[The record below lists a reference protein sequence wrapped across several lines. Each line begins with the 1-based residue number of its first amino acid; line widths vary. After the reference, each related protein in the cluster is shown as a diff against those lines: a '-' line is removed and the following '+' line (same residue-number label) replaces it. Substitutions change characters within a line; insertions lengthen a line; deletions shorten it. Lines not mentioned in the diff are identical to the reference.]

1 MSTYIVKI
9 IAMRTSAFAESDC
22 DRVVTTATVSLE
34 EDTLENKEE
43 AMKEV
48 ASKYIGSH
56 SSDLSFEQNFEIV
69 WDKVILT
76 SEWDGGY
83 KRNDLYGLKVELIP
97 SEIDEL

>member
-9 IAMRTSAFAESDC
+9 IAMRTSEFAESDC
-22 DRVVTTATVSLE
+22 DRLVTTATVSLE

-69 WDKVILT
+69 GDKIILT
-76 SEWDGGY
+76 SEWDHGN
-83 KRNDLYGLKVELIP
+83 KRNALYGLKVELIP
-97 SEIDEL
+97 SELDEL